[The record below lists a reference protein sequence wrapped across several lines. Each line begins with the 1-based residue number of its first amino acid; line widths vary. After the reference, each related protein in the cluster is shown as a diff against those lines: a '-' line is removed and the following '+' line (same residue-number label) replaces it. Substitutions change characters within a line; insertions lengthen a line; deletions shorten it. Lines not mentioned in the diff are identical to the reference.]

1 MNYRAQ
7 AILGTVDHY
16 LNKGDYPHLTRTE
29 YEVVADAL
37 RQALG
42 TAPEKATVHQTE
54 GVAQVEYR
62 IVGTLDSVLGEIK
75 NLLRLYDPR
84 QFGTH
89 VHWLDM
95 EEDGTYMAR
104 VSRSKS
110 K

>member
-1 MNYRAQ
+1 MNYKAK
-7 AILGTVDHY
+7 AILGSVEHY
-16 LNKGDYPHLTRTE
+16 LRKGDYPHLTSTD

-37 RQALG
+37 RQLLRAN
-42 TAPEKATVHQTE
+42 PEEATVLQTE
-54 GVAQVEYR
+54 GVAQIEYR
-62 IVGTLDSVLGEIK
+62 IVGNLDAVLAEIK

-104 VSRSKS
+104 VSRSKT
-110 K
+110 